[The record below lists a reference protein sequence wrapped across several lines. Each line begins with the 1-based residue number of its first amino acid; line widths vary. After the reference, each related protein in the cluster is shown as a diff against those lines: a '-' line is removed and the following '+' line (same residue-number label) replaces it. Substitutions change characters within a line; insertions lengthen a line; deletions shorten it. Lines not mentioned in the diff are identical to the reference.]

1 RQEPQLITTTNF
13 NIGIVDNE
21 VLSKIFLPNEKPL
34 FKMSNFQNGDAS
46 INDDDLSFS
55 DVVNTSLNTIASR
68 GGDSKIAF
76 ANTNSPDAWLLVGR
90 YDVKGDDIIVHIN
103 MKQNNEVKNKF
114 EIKGKKANLKELA
127 EELVSKATEFIGQ
140 RK

>member
-1 RQEPQLITTTNF
+1 
-13 NIGIVDNE
+13 
-21 VLSKIFLPNEKPL
+21 
-34 FKMSNFQNGDAS
+34 
-46 INDDDLSFS
+46 
-55 DVVNTSLNTIASR
+55 
-68 GGDSKIAF
+68 SKIAF

-90 YDVKGDDIIVHIN
+90 YDVKGDDVIVHIN

-127 EELVSKATEFIGQ
+127 EELVSKATELIGG